1 MSFSEFTREDYELI
15 SRDYAQL
22 RESARKRCSND
33 AELEV
38 VQRAFEF
45 ANEAHK
51 NVRRRSGEPYMLHPI
66 AVAQIVVDD
75 IGLGYKS
82 ISAALLHDVVED
94 TDMELSDL
102 ERDFG
107 KTIAEL
113 VDGVTK
119 LRKLN
124 YSTREEH
131 QAENLRKMLIAMNR
145 DIRVII
151 VKLADRLNN
160 MRTISA
166 MPEQKQR
173 DIAKETMD
181 VYAPIADR
189 LGIRAV
195 KEELEDLSL
204 RCLDK
209 VGYNAITEMLSGQQ
223 ADREAFLAS
232 IRNEIAERIKQDLP
246 DAQIEAR
253 IKSVHGIYRK
263 VYLQG
268 KEFSDIY
275 DIYAIRIIVNTLA
288 ECYHALGLIHEMYV
302 PLPNRFKDY
311 ITMPKQNGYQSLH
324 TTVMRKETESDGEDE
339 DKAPVPFEVQ
349 IRTAEMHM
357 TAEYGIA
364 AHWKYKIGDSSLD
377 SLDDRVAWIRKVLEG
392 ESEEITDLVDQIK
405 ETPEVYVFT
414 PRGDVKRLPVGATV
428 IDFAYS
434 IHSQVGH
441 RMTGAKVNG
450 KMVPF
455 NYEVHTGDIVEIQT
469 TKEIT
474 TGPKRDWLKIVR
486 TGEAKSKI
494 RSWFKNERREDNIVS
509 GREEFAREMKRSGIR
524 LTEKNTEDFWQG
536 VMGMTHMNSMD
547 DVFAAVGYGGL
558 SLVKLMPRVRDL
570 YAKLV
575 KTEEAAAAEDK
586 PPVIEPPAHEP
597 SHSGGVI
604 IDGVDDFQYRM
615 SKCCNP
621 LPGDE
626 IIGFITRGFGVSI
639 HKRECPNIPKDIEH
653 CAEPERYVK
662 ARWADRIA
670 AGQEYK
676 ATLRINCLNRRGLL
690 ADITSQLSNMHIGI
704 HLLNS
709 RETKDDHAVI
719 TLTITVNDAAHL
731 DFIINRLSRIQN
743 VIHIERP

>member
-1 MSFSEFTREDYELI
+1 MNINNEKMSVYSNYDDLVEAIHNSGREYDMATIE
-15 SRDYAQL
+15 
-22 RESARKRCSND
+22 
-33 AELEV
+33 
-38 VQRAFEF
+38 RAYLT
-45 ANEAHK
+45 AHK
-51 NVRRRSGEPYMLHPI
+51 AHDGQKRKSGEPYIVHPVSVARML
-66 AVAQIVVDD
+66 VELGMDTDCIVT
-75 IGLGYKS
+75 
-82 ISAALLHDVVED
+82 ALLHDTVED

-160 MRTISA
+160 MRTLSA
-166 MPEQKQR
+166 MTEQKQR

-204 RCLDK
+204 RFLDK

-232 IRNEIAERIKQDLP
+232 IKNEIADRIRQDLP

-263 VYLQG
+263 VYVQG
-268 KEFSDIY
+268 KDFSDIY
-275 DIYAIRIIVNTLA
+275 DIYAIRIIVKTLA
-288 ECYHALGLIHEMYV
+288 ECYHALGIIHEMYI

-324 TTVMRKETESDGEDE
+324 TTVMRRETEETDDGEE
-339 DKAPVPFEVQ
+339 KPPVPFEVQ
-349 IRTAEMHM
+349 IRTVEMHM

-377 SLDDRVAWIRKVLEG
+377 SLDDRIAWIRKVLEG

-405 ETPEVYVFT
+405 ETAEVFVFT
-414 PRGDVKRLPVGATV
+414 PRGDVKRLPAGATV

-450 KMVPF
+450 RMVPF

-494 RSWFKNERREDNIVS
+494 RSWFKNERREDNITS
-509 GREEFAREMKRSGIR
+509 GREEFARELRRSSIR
-524 LTEKNTEDFWQG
+524 LTEKNTDDFYNG
-536 VMGMTHMNSMD
+536 VMNMVHMNSMD
-547 DVFAAVGYGGL
+547 DVYAAIGYGGL

-575 KTEEAAAAEDK
+575 KTEESANIEEK

-597 SHSGGVI
+597 SHAGGVI
-604 IDGVDDFQYRM
+604 IEGVEDCQYKM

-639 HKRECPNIPKDIEH
+639 HKRDCSNIPRDIEH
-653 CAEPERYVK
+653 CAEPERYVH
-662 ARWADRIA
+662 AHWADKIA

-676 ATLRINCLNRRGLL
+676 ATLKIYCLNRKGLL

-719 TLTITVNDAAHL
+719 TLTITVNDAGHL
-731 DFIINRLSRIQN
+731 EFIINRLSRIQN
-743 VIHIERP
+743 VIKIERP